1 MRGSLDI
8 AGIAQL
14 LREFEQRHSARGNY
28 QTVLEEL
35 QRETQFP
42 ELEEYLR
49 WELLHNL
56 SSVEYVAEFL
66 ALYQPTPPVLNRDQ
80 MLALVRRISN
90 AEGSRAEIDTMVAV
104 FDANCK
110 HPDKNGLIFWPD
122 GFPHDPSKP
131 EPTVEEIVDR
141 AMTGRE

>member
-8 AGIAQL
+8 AGITQL
-14 LREFEQRHSARGNY
+14 LREFERYHDAPGVCRPI
-28 QTVLEEL
+28 VEEL

-42 ELEEYLR
+42 DLDEYLR
-49 WELLHNL
+49 REMLHNF

-66 ALYQPTPPVLNRDQ
+66 ALYQPTPPVLNREQ
-80 MLALVRRISN
+80 MLELVRRIST
-90 AEGSRAEIDTMVAV
+90 AEGSEAEIDAMVTV

-110 HPDKNGLIFWPD
+110 HPDKNGLIFWPH
-122 GFPHDPSKP
+122 GFPHDPAKP

-141 AMTGRE
+141 AMNGRG

>member
-8 AGIAQL
+8 AGIAEL
-14 LREFEQRHSARGNY
+14 LREFVQRYDTRGDC
-28 QTVLEEL
+28 QPVLEVL

-49 WELLHNL
+49 LELMHNL
-56 SSVEYVAEFL
+56 SSIEYAAEFL
-66 ALYQPTPPVLNRDQ
+66 ALYQPTPPILNRDQ
-80 MLALVRRISN
+80 MLDLVQRISN
-90 AEGSRAEIDTMVAV
+90 AEGSAAEIDAMVVV

-110 HPDKNGLIFWPD
+110 HPDKNGLIFWPH

-131 EPTVEEIVDR
+131 EPTVEEIVDK
-141 AMTGRE
+141 AMNWRE